1 MLVVGKDIDQQ
12 EFFSGFFKSVSSGM
26 LRLNMHQVYSIGHWT
41 INLQQNSK
49 NSIYVD
55 TYSLANNPHTKKG
68 VFDVAQSYLLLV
80 IVILLQ
86 YARILWIFFQSKR
99 GAFFHSM
106 QYVNSYTPTYPD
118 NIIKKNKSL

>member
-41 INLQQNSK
+41 IKLKK
-49 NSIYVD
+49 NQYMYMH
-55 TYSLANNPHTKKG
+55 TRSLANNPHPIPHTKKG

-80 IVILLQ
+80 IVNLLQ
-86 YARILWIFFQSKR
+86 YACTLWIFFLSKR
-99 GAFFHSM
+99 GAFFA
-106 QYVNSYTPTYPD
+106 
-118 NIIKKNKSL
+118 